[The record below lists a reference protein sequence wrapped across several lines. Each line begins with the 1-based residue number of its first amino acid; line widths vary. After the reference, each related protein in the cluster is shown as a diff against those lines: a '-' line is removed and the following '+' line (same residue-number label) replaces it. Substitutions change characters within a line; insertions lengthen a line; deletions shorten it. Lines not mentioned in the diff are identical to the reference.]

1 MLSGRPVA
9 IRPGALVHGLDT
21 VLVVAENPRMAS
33 TRHARRWT
41 LALACVLALVTGCRE
56 ESVREEDHVKHP
68 TRPIV
73 DVLKDHSPELMALP
87 GVTAVGESALP
98 DGTPCIKVFLKS
110 GDSEYRK
117 RIPHS
122 IEGYMVV
129 TDVSGEIRALPDSQ

>member
-1 MLSGRPVA
+1 MAFTPNPWRWLL
-9 IRPGALVHGLDT
+9 ALT
-21 VLVVAENPRMAS
+21 CVLV
-33 TRHARRWT
+33 
-41 LALACVLALVTGCRE
+41 LAAGCRE
-56 ESVREEDHVKHP
+56 ESVHDEDHVKHP
-68 TRPIV
+68 IRPIG
-73 DVLKDHSPELMALP
+73 DVLTDHSPQLMALP

-110 GDSEYRK
+110 RDGEYRK

>member
-1 MLSGRPVA
+1 M
-9 IRPGALVHGLDT
+9 T
-21 VLVVAENPRMAS
+21 S

-41 LALACVLALVTGCRE
+41 LAVACVLAFATGCRE

-68 TRPIV
+68 TRPIG
-73 DVLKDHSPELMALP
+73 DVLTDHTPQLMALP

-110 GDSEYRK
+110 RDSEYRK